1 MAVRAFSRCVLHKQS
16 RDNRA
21 SPLLKYEA
29 LPDSDASK
37 RMQFFNYLRL
47 RLAMTGVPL
56 RAQTVC
62 KEVYTS
68 ERAFV
73 VEIAARAVALN

>member
-37 RMQFFNYLRL
+37 RMQSFNYLRL
-47 RLAMTGVPL
+47 RLANW
-56 RAQTVC
+56 RALALTCLHFGRDQVC

-68 ERAFV
+68 ERTFV
-73 VEIAARAVALN
+73 F